1 MDRKFAEQWLNNLKE
16 AWWNKDIEKATS
28 LFTKITFY
36 QETPFMKTY
45 TTFEEIK
52 QEWQH
57 IKNQNI
63 KNIEFK
69 ILAIDK
75 NVLIVEWL
83 FEEDMTAYDG
93 IYEIK
98 FNDNLECIYFKS
110 WEMENKMEKHELVD
124 RIGNK
129 TGKILTHIEARDPNN
144 VPDGYYISVVGVVI
158 INDEN
163 EILLQKRSRYK
174 RANPS
179 KWGICGGKVDLGE
192 TPLDAGIRETFEEI
206 GIRLKKDE
214 FKFLSMDTNEK
225 SHFTVYYV
233 RKNVDVDECQIQQEE
248 LEEVR
253 YFKIEELKELDNEG
267 FEWLN
272 DLKKII

>member
-1 MDRKFAEQWLNNLKE
+1 MG
-16 AWWNKDIEKATS
+16 EK
-28 LFTKITFY
+28 
-36 QETPFMKTY
+36 
-45 TTFEEIK
+45 
-52 QEWQH
+52 
-57 IKNQNI
+57 
-63 KNIEFK
+63 
-69 ILAIDK
+69 
-75 NVLIVEWL
+75 V
-83 FEEDMTAYDG
+83 
-93 IYEIK
+93 
-98 FNDNLECIYFKS
+98 
-110 WEMENKMEKHELVD
+110 EKHELVD
-124 RIGNK
+124 INGNK

-144 VPDGYYISVVGVVI
+144 VPDGYYISVVRVII

-206 GIRLKKDE
+206 GILLKKDE

-233 RKNVDVDECQIQQEE
+233 RKNVDIDECKIQEEE

-253 YFKIEELKELDNEG
+253 YFKIEELEELDNEG
-267 FEWLN
+267 FEWLD